1 MSKRQVDLLLPPFLS
16 AVLPCASSLACPAHR
31 SYRAL
36 WASRFSRHTNQGSEL
51 HDGLVEL
58 PGAFSVAGH
67 QSAGEIPDATWR
79 DGALPDGALPGEALP
94 VVSEE
99 DSQEYASHVC
109 VHSGQRLLVRE
120 RRYRASSIRPDPRE
134 LDELFWIIGQ
144 RGNAVSGNAPSGNA
158 SPGNA
163 LCQRMEIPR
172 ARIVSQPIPSLTHRA
187 RPRPRQTREIRKPLE
202 KSRIVLRHA
211 AHLCLLQHE
220 LGHEHAVRIARLAP
234 WQVARGAGPP
244 GEELARKYLC
254 ARGLAHA
261 GGRRTGHGYP
271 RYSP

>member
-1 MSKRQVDLLLPPFLS
+1 M
-16 AVLPCASSLACPAHR
+16 
-31 SYRAL
+31 
-36 WASRFSRHTNQGSEL
+36 
-51 HDGLVEL
+51 
-58 PGAFSVAGH
+58 
-67 QSAGEIPDATWR
+67 TWR
-79 DGALPDGALPGEALP
+79 DGALPGEAFPRNALP
-94 VVSEE
+94 VVAEE
-99 DSQEYASHVC
+99 HSREYTPHVR
-109 VHSGQRLLVRE
+109 VDRRDGLLVRE
-120 RRYRASSIRPDPRE
+120 RRYRASSVRSDPRE
-134 LDELFWIIGQ
+134 LDELVRIIGQ
-144 RGNAVSGNAPSGNA
+144 RGNAVSGNAFSGLA
-158 SPGNA
+158 SPGN
-163 LCQRMEIPR
+163 LFGQRVQIPR
-172 ARIVSQPIPSLTHRA
+172 PRIVSQPIPSLSHCA
-187 RPRPRQTREIRKPLE
+187 RPRPGQSLEIRKALE

>member
-1 MSKRQVDLLLPPFLS
+1 MASRTVSDSDRICITYLFPLT
-16 AVLPCASSLACPAHR
+16 VHRCASVRL
-31 SYRAL
+31 
-36 WASRFSRHTNQGSEL
+36 
-51 HDGLVEL
+51 
-58 PGAFSVAGH
+58 
-67 QSAGEIPDATWR
+67 
-79 DGALPDGALPGEALP
+79 ALP
-94 VVSEE
+94 VL
-99 DSQEYASHVC
+99 HTGRT
-109 VHSGQRLLVRE
+109 GQC
-120 RRYRASSIRPDPRE
+120 
-134 LDELFWIIGQ
+134 
-144 RGNAVSGNAPSGNA
+144 GNAVSGNAPSGNA

-187 RPRPRQTREIRKPLE
+187 RPRPRQTLEIRKPLE
-202 KSRIVLRHA
+202 KPRIVLRHA